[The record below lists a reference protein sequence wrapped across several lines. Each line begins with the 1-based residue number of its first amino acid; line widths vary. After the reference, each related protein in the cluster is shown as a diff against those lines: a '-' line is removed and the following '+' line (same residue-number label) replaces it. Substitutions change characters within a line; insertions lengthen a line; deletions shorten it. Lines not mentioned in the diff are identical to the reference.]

1 MKTYAL
7 FSVNGR
13 FIGYTNFKPVNGL
26 YKELPDNFD
35 PVMQVY
41 VGDYATGEIK
51 HIYDLQVK
59 DYRESNYDQKWK
71 VLESELNFETSKKI
85 TDSENMPLYRQLNAI
100 METLY
105 LNKDKI
111 QLSEEFMDIY
121 NRIDDIRRRHKQAI
135 ETYKEAPKADFISK
149 EEERAF
155 YDEYTQKQLSV
166 DDVLLDQQS

>member
-111 QLSEEFMDIY
+111 QLSEGFMDIY

>member
-41 VGDYATGEIK
+41 VGDYSNGEIK
-51 HIYDLQVK
+51 HVYDLQVK
-59 DYRESNYDQKWK
+59 DYREANYDKKWK
-71 VLESELNFETSKKI
+71 VLETELNFETGQKI
-85 TDSENMPLYRQLNAI
+85 IKDENIPLHKQVNAI

-111 QLSEEFMDIY
+111 QLSESFIDIY
-121 NRIDDIRRRHKQAI
+121 NRIDDIRRRHNQSI
-135 ETYKEAPKADFISK
+135 ETYKEAPKADFIPK

-155 YDEYTQKQLSV
+155 YDEYTQKQLSI
-166 DDVLLDQQS
+166 DDVIINEQS

>member
-13 FIGYTNFKPVNGL
+13 FIGYTNFKPINGL

-41 VGDYATGEIK
+41 VGDYANGEIK
-51 HIYDLQVK
+51 HVYDLQVK
-59 DYRESNYDQKWK
+59 DYREGNYDKKWK
-71 VLESELNFETSKKI
+71 VLETELNFETGQKI
-85 TDSENMPLYRQLNAI
+85 LNEENMPIHKQLNAI

-111 QLSEEFMDIY
+111 QLSESFMEIY
-121 NRIDDIRRRHKQAI
+121 NRIDDIRRRHNQAI
-135 ETYKEAPKADFISK
+135 QTYKEAPKADFISK
-149 EEERAF
+149 EDESLF

-166 DDVLLDQQS
+166 DDIVLDQQS